1 MMFKAGAKKLIIP
14 TFESN
19 NIFLNYDQAAKTIDQ
34 LEFKKFQNAISSAH
48 MQSTNKMG
56 ADPETSVVDH
66 RFRVWEHP
74 NLYIVD
80 SSIFPTSV
88 GANPMQTIYTI
99 GKIFADMIPPK

>member
-1 MMFKAGAKKLIIP
+1 
-14 TFESN
+14 
-19 NIFLNYDQAAKTIDQ
+19 
-34 LEFKKFQNAISSAH
+34 

-66 RFRVWEHP
+66 RLRAWEHP